1 MTNNKSSIKGMHNV
15 RTMGGLQKGASSEKQ
30 NSVYI
35 DLYMLSKEE
44 QRLLV
49 EKSRLELRLEAICTR
64 LKDID
69 DFHSQVMKVEGHAGK
84 GEKALEDKDQADVPE
99 WKTMPLKY

>member
-1 MTNNKSSIKGMHNV
+1 MANNKSSIKGMHNV
-15 RTMGGLQKGASSEKQ
+15 RTMGGLQKGGSSEKQ

-49 EKSRLELRLEAICTR
+49 EKSRIELRLEAIYTR
-64 LKDID
+64 LKDIE
-69 DFHSQVMKVEGHAGK
+69 DFRSQAMKVEGQPGK
-84 GEKALEDKDQADVPE
+84 GDKITEDKDQADVPV